1 MSQIKNIVVA
11 IIALIIVYFFI
22 QTANMI
28 GAPRNFSL
36 MAGLVVLM
44 ILYNVARRL
53 IRGY

>member
-22 QTANMI
+22 QTARMM
-28 GAPRNFSL
+28 GAPNIFSL
-36 MAGLVVLM
+36 VGALM
-44 ILYNVARRL
+44 IVLILFNVGRRL